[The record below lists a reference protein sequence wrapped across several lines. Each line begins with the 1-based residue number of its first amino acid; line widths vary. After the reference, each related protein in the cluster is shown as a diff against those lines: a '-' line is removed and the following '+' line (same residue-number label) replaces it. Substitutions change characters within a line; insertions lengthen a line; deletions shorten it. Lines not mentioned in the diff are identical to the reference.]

1 MWSSRSQVENPR
13 HAKQLVQTN
22 GESKRQK
29 MKKTSE
35 GAGARTLDLRIKSPL
50 LYQLS
55 YALDPLANCRLSWL
69 REGNKMPDCSVSV
82 KCRRRG
88 SENSFPGSTINA
100 GWCGHEAFSCFLLD
114 SRFDFAT
121 GNRTDGSPHSQID
134 I

>member
-50 LYQLS
+50 LYRLS
-55 YALDPLANCRLSWL
+55 YTLIYSFISLFHHKHSCDLHQQDKGLGKTVRTRLDLLVK
-69 REGNKMPDCSVSV
+69 GN
-82 KCRRRG
+82 
-88 SENSFPGSTINA
+88 E
-100 GWCGHEAFSCFLLD
+100 L
-114 SRFDFAT
+114 
-121 GNRTDGSPHSQID
+121 
-134 I
+134 